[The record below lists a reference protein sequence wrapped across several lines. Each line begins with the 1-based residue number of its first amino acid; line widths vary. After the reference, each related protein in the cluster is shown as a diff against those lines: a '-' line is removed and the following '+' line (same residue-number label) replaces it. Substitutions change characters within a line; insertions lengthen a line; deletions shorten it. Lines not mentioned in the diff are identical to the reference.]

1 MKVSMKEKLTCEH
14 FGNHEFRLMSS
25 VAFSLGMFNQEGVG
39 IE

>member
-1 MKVSMKEKLTCEH
+1 MNVSMKEELTCEH
-14 FGNHEFRLMSS
+14 FGNHEFRLMLS